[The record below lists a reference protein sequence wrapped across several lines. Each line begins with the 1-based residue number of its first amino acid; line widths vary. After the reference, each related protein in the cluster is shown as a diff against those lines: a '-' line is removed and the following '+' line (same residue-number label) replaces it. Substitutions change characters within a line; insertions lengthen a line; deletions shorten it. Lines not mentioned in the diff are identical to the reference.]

1 MEKVELIPELLEL
14 FRQQGYEGV
23 SIAHVSKA
31 TGLGKSSLY
40 HHFPDGK
47 EQMAK
52 EVLDYIHSA
61 VKQNFVAPLRAEGEP
76 REKLTEMAKV
86 VEGFYD
92 SGRKGC
98 LIDGLTL
105 GEASATFQ
113 QQVAQ
118 SLEAWIQAIA
128 DVAVEAGISKKL
140 ARERAEGSLIAIQG
154 GLVVSRALRD
164 YQIFKRVAK
173 SLPRLVLDGQ

>member
-92 SGRKGC
+92 SGRTGC

-105 GEASATFQ
+105 GEASAPFQ